1 MKTVISFDLHAD
13 MGFLKKPD
21 INEKV
26 YLTYNM
32 LHKPCVLGILG
43 AIVGLQGFTKNKEFP
58 NYYKKLKSI
67 PIGIKPIGSYCD
79 NGNFSKIVIKYNN
92 ATCFANKGIEG
103 NPNVQA
109 ILNIAEQT
117 LIRPAYRIFLLLDLE
132 KENEQTLYNRIRQQ
146 EASFIPYLGK
156 NDYSAWWYKED
167 VKTDDGA
174 ILFQG
179 VKEYNILQDEF
190 KDNYKIETVFVKQKP
205 VVESVVEEGE
215 EDDFS
220 DNFQISD
227 FGTYVYFEKL
237 PLKYNEQLYQ
247 YDYADFALT
256 DSKLKVGSL
265 PTENLYHI
273 QEQDSRQRFV
283 VQLN

>member
-1 MKTVISFDLHAD
+1 MKKVISFDLYAD

-43 AIVGLQGFTKNKEFP
+43 AIAGLKGFTKNNEFP
-58 NYYKKLKSI
+58 EYYKTFKDI
-67 PIGIKPIGSYCD
+67 PVGIKPIGEGCER
-79 NGNFSKIVIKYNN
+79 GNFTKNVTTYTNTIG
-92 ATCFANKGIEG
+92 FANADG
-103 NPNVQA
+103 NLIVS
-109 ILNIAEQT
+109 EQT

-167 VKTDDGA
+167 VKEYSFKKFEGGEE
-174 ILFQG
+174 FQ
-179 VKEYNILQDEF
+179 
-190 KDNYKIETVFVKQKP
+190 IETIFIK
-205 VVESVVEEGE
+205 EGALVNHVAE
-215 EDDFS
+215 YQAQFRNNLS
-220 DNFQISD
+220 FLNGSFM
-227 FGTYVYFEKL
+227 YFEKL
-237 PLKYNEQLYQ
+237 PIGYNPKLYQ
-247 YDYADFALT
+247 YDYADFAYT
-256 DSKLKVGSL
+256 DWRLSKDSFL
-265 PTENLYHI
+265 ENLYKVDNLI
-273 QEQDSRQRFV
+273 

>member
-1 MKTVISFDLHAD
+1 MKKVISFDLYAD

-43 AIVGLQGFTKNKEFP
+43 AIAGLKGFTKNNEFP
-58 NYYKKLKSI
+58 EYYKTFKDI
-67 PIGIKPIGSYCD
+67 PVGIKPIGEGCER
-79 NGNFSKIVIKYNN
+79 GNFTKNVTTYTNTIG
-92 ATCFANKGIEG
+92 FANADG
-103 NPNVQA
+103 NLIVS
-109 ILNIAEQT
+109 EQT

-132 KENEQTLYNRIRQQ
+132 KENEQTLYNHIRQQ
-146 EASFIPYLGK
+146 EATFIPYLGK

-167 VKTDDGA
+167 VKTDDGVV
-174 ILFQG
+174 LFQG

-205 VVESVVEEGE
+205 VVESLVEEGE

-237 PLKYNEQLYQ
+237 PIKYDEQLYQ

-256 DSKLKVGSL
+256 DSRLKVGSL
-265 PTENLYHI
+265 PTENLFHI
-273 QEQDSRQRFV
+273 KEQKSGQKYV